1 MGSFLAASVAY
12 GLTADEL
19 PALIIE
25 TDQILANSELFRK
38 RSILVNLLAVGQG
51 NGLVVLDKLTEVVVP
66 LHPLYQG
73 VKLSDLSL
81 PIAIPTADLISGRI
95 VIFSNQPE
103 FFKAQSSQTWNFYEG
118 DITVL
123 EACLASSA
131 YPLMTRSYP
140 SIRCSKHRRLP
151 VIPSHSML
159 I

>member
-51 NGLVVLDKLTEVVVP
+51 NGLVVLDKLAEVVVP

-103 FFKAQSSQTWNFYEG
+103 FFKAQS
-118 DITVL
+118 
-123 EACLASSA
+123 
-131 YPLMTRSYP
+131 
-140 SIRCSKHRRLP
+140 
-151 VIPSHSML
+151 
-159 I
+159 